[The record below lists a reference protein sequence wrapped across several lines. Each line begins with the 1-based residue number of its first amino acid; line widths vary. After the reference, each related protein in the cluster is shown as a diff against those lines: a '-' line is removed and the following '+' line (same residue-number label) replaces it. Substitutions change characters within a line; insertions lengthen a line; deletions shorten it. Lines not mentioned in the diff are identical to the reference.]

1 MRFGSWVV
9 EGELG
14 RGGMGVVYAAVHS
27 HSGERRALK
36 VIHAPAGAD
45 EEVARF
51 AREVRVCTVL
61 RHAHVVRVIGV
72 EQPGPGDGEASPS
85 QTPSAPASQ
94 IATPSASQIATAS
107 GSQTAPASAGQSAAC
122 CLVMEM
128 CEGGSLADRVRR
140 DGPLPVQQALELFD
154 GVLAGLDHVHRE
166 HGFVHRDIKPH
177 NILLARGPDGPMTV
191 GPMTGGSMTDDPMT
205 AKLADFGLAKAYDS
219 AGLSG
224 LTRTGAVMGTPA
236 YMPRAQL
243 INYKYATPEVDV
255 WSTAASLYHVLT
267 GATPRDLPPGWD
279 PWLAVATSPVVPVA
293 KRGVTLPPGL
303 CEVIDHALDDEPG
316 GGFPT
321 AEELRAALGGS

>member
-27 HSGERRALK
+27 RSGERRALK

-45 EEVARF
+45 EELARF
-51 AREVRVCTVL
+51 SREVRVCTAL
-61 RHAHVVRVIGV
+61 RHAHVVRVVGV
-72 EQPGPGDGEASPS
+72 ERTEPGNGEASP
-85 QTPSAPASQ
+85 TPAES
-94 IATPSASQIATAS
+94 
-107 GSQTAPASAGQSAAC
+107 C
-122 CLVMEM
+122 YLVMEV
-128 CEGGSLADRVRR
+128 CEGGSLADRVHR
-140 DGPLPVQQALELFD
+140 DGPLPAHRALELFD

-177 NILLARGPDGPMTV
+177 NILLARGSDGPT
-191 GPMTGGSMTDDPMT
+191 T

-236 YMPRAQL
+236 FMPRAQL

-267 GATPRDLPPGWD
+267 GSTPRDLPPGWD

-293 KRGVTLPPGL
+293 KRGVNLPPGL
-303 CEVIDHALDDEPG
+303 CEVIDHALGDEPG